1 MSSLSL
7 ELLLMSSE
15 LLMPLELLISLEPC
29 VRVWGQGVWDERD
42 EGHINEQ
49 VYKIIIK
56 MII

>member
-1 MSSLSL
+1 
-7 ELLLMSSE
+7 MSSE